1 MPNTTLVSPMLLNA
15 NKDTPRQHKQ
25 RLERN
30 IVYASISLQAVLS
43 VIVVGFCVQQLGRCP
58 INSADID
65 NGGSCP
71 RALYTNIITG
81 TVAMWFPSPYYGIIN
96 GLYGAATSDSSSRS
110 TKRKTTVEEG
120 IEEDK

>member
-1 MPNTTLVSPMLLNA
+1 MPNSPMMLHA

-30 IVYASISLQAVLS
+30 IVYASISLQTILS
-43 VIVVGFCVQQLGRCP
+43 FCVVGFCIHQLSRCP
-58 INSADID
+58 INLKGDDNSA
-65 NGGSCP
+65 CP
-71 RALYTNIITG
+71 TALYTNIITG

-96 GLYGAATSDSSSRS
+96 GLYGISGDHVSRS
-110 TKRKTTVEEG
+110 TKKRTTTEEG